1 MISIRAYRRA
11 LKLIDANI
19 FIYAVGS
26 QHTYKAPCRDV
37 LRSIREGRIQA
48 ATNTEAL
55 QEVLYFYHGRGA
67 VAFGATYVKRL
78 LRTFPL
84 VIEIDGRIIDRAA
97 SLVLSHPALTTRDLI
112 HAAVTIEHGLEGI
125 ISADRGFDQIP
136 GVRRFDPREM

>member
-1 MISIRAYRRA
+1 M
-11 LKLIDANI
+11 KLIDANI

-26 QHTYKAPCRDV
+26 PHSYKAPCRGV
-37 LRSIREGRIQA
+37 LRAIREGRIQA

-55 QEVLYFYHGRGA
+55 QEVLHFYHGRGA

-78 LRTFPL
+78 LRTLPS

-97 SLVLSHPALTTRDLI
+97 SLVVSHTALATRDLV
-112 HAAVTIEHGLEGI
+112 HAAVVLEHGLEGI

-136 GVRRFDPREM
+136 GIQRFDPRDL